1 MQTLIK
7 TIKEFLI
14 KTAHAQNE
22 GFFEITLPTC
32 YLPAYPPPIQ
42 NFLHQV
48 FYILGPLI
56 VIIKSILHARK
67 LLKKESFSV
76 AYESFNVVKTI
87 LKISIIL
94 LLILYL
100 LSLPLLS
107 FMGYSPKEALTFE
120 NGLFGALI
128 LFCLNSI
135 AAGIV
140 YLFFS
145 FKGIRFLKLALLLLL
160 VLPAF
165 ACFVRILLCKH
176 IKSLNKYLPKE
187 SAEKKKADL
196 KEKFVSE
203 GKIKNE

>member
-14 KTAHAQNE
+14 KIAHAQNE
-22 GFFEITLPTC
+22 EIPPEITC
-32 YLPAYPPPIQ
+32 YEYDPGPF
-42 NFLHQV
+42 FLQSALHYV
-48 FYILGPLI
+48 SYILGPLI

-94 LLILYL
+94 LLVLYL
-100 LSLPLLS
+100 LSIPLIRYFGYTEGEILIFENALFWTLPLLV
-107 FMGYSPKEALTFE
+107 
-120 NGLFGALI
+120 I
-128 LFCLNSI
+128 NSI

-140 YLFFS
+140 YLLFS

-165 ACFVRILLCKH
+165 ACFAWILLCKH

-187 SAEKKKADL
+187 SAEKKKAEL